1 MPDRHRLSEPQARAH
16 ARAWLAQQHT
26 DAHELLVT
34 LLHYVPEPDRTRALR
49 ELSTGELRH
58 LARLLA
64 DATDLRQVARA
75 IVADLQRHL
84 PTQQKPNSSQH
95 PASPSGD
102 RYDPSIT
109 TCDRRFVT
117 RRLRPARQA
126 LRSDRHPSGANR
138 NSRASTLGGL
148 LRSVRHAARLA
159 CSGCCYVPLPTPHAE
174 PVTNRP

>member
-16 ARAWLAQQHT
+16 ARAWLEQQHT

-34 LLHYVPEPDRTRALR
+34 LLHYVPEPDCTRALR

-84 PTQQKPNSSQH
+84 SAQQRPNGS
-95 PASPSGD
+95 
-102 RYDPSIT
+102 RN
-109 TCDRRFVT
+109 TCQPQRR
-117 RRLRPARQA
+117 P
-126 LRSDRHPSGANR
+126 
-138 NSRASTLGGL
+138 
-148 LRSVRHAARLA
+148 LRSVHQHL
-159 CSGCCYVPLPTPHAE
+159 
-174 PVTNRP
+174 